1 VARGSPRAIT
11 AVAASRA
18 SRRSAGAPT
27 DGRVVLANL
36 LAIALLVAGGFATA
50 RALAGA
56 AGGQSK
62 SSAVRVIT
70 TRQKVRVKVHGHVL
84 TRWRTRKLYA
94 EAKNVMRTQTIQTP
108 HGITV
113 LKRRVTRYQVVY
125 RKGAVRTLTN
135 TSTRTQLVTVP

>member
-1 VARGSPRAIT
+1 
-11 AVAASRA
+11 
-18 SRRSAGAPT
+18 
-27 DGRVVLANL
+27 
-36 LAIALLVAGGFATA
+36 
-50 RALAGA
+50 
-56 AGGQSK
+56 
-62 SSAVRVIT
+62 
-70 TRQKVRVKVHGHVL
+70 VRVKVHGHVL